1 MTKEEVLAKL
11 KELGI
16 DVNGATDEV
25 IQKAQAW
32 LEDQKAQLDT
42 ETRRKVR
49 AAWIAISVV
58 ALVVGLAVG
67 WIKIGAVLGVIWG
80 ATLESVAPLV
90 YWYLAFMAADLLTGI
105 WAACRTGTFSSKRL
119 SFGMAKKG
127 LAFFIITLAHGI
139 DVSFWFVLHDMP
151 LFQSV
156 TLCAYACGEFGSIVE
171 NIERAGFG
179 DALPPVLK
187 KLFLS
192 LEKRLENAVDSKL
205 DQIGLDDEEKD
216 KKTK

>member
-1 MTKEEVLAKL
+1 MDKDRCGIGGD
-11 KELGI
+11 LGG
-16 DVNGATDEV
+16 DVRE
-25 IQKAQAW
+25 
-32 LEDQKAQLDT
+32 
-42 ETRRKVR
+42 RC
-49 AAWIAISVV
+49 
-58 ALVVGLAVG
+58 
-67 WIKIGAVLGVIWG
+67 
-80 ATLESVAPLV
+80 PLV

-105 WAACRTGTFSSKRL
+105 WAAGRTGTFSSKRL

-139 DVSFWFVLHDMP
+139 DVSSWFVLHDMP

>member
-1 MTKEEVLAKL
+1 MHSLLPV
-11 KELGI
+11 
-16 DVNGATDEV
+16 GAE
-25 IQKAQAW
+25 
-32 LEDQKAQLDT
+32 
-42 ETRRKVR
+42 
-49 AAWIAISVV
+49 AA
-58 ALVVGLAVG
+58 

-80 ATLESVAPLV
+80 AALESVAPLV

-139 DVSFWFVLHDMP
+139 DVAFWFALHDMP

-187 KLFLS
+187 KLFLT

>member
-1 MTKEEVLAKL
+1 MHSLLPV
-11 KELGI
+11 
-16 DVNGATDEV
+16 GAE
-25 IQKAQAW
+25 
-32 LEDQKAQLDT
+32 
-42 ETRRKVR
+42 
-49 AAWIAISVV
+49 AA
-58 ALVVGLAVG
+58 

-156 TLCAYACGEFGSIVE
+156 TLCAYAW
-171 NIERAGFG
+171 AGFG

>member
-1 MTKEEVLAKL
+1 MIHDLLPKTAEGALTI
-11 KELGI
+11 LG
-16 DVNGATDEV
+16 
-25 IQKAQAW
+25 
-32 LEDQKAQLDT
+32 
-42 ETRRKVR
+42 
-49 AAWIAISVV
+49 
-58 ALVVGLAVG
+58 G
-67 WIKIGAVLGVIWG
+67 WIGLIYS
-80 ATLESVAPLV
+80 ATLQSVAPLL
-90 YWYLAFMAADLLTGI
+90 WWFLAFVVADIITGM
-105 WAACRTGTFSSKRL
+105 WAAIATGTWSSRRL
-119 SFGMAKKG
+119 STGMIKKG
-127 LAFFIITLAHGI
+127 IAFAVIILAHGL
-139 DVSFWFVLHDMP
+139 DVSFWYILHDMP
-151 LFQSV
+151 IFQSV

>member
-1 MTKEEVLAKL
+1 MPSLLPV
-11 KELGI
+11 
-16 DVNGATDEV
+16 GAE
-25 IQKAQAW
+25 
-32 LEDQKAQLDT
+32 
-42 ETRRKVR
+42 
-49 AAWIAISVV
+49 AA
-58 ALVVGLAVG
+58 

-156 TLCAYACGEFGSIVE
+156 TLCAYACG
-171 NIERAGFG
+171 
-179 DALPPVLK
+179 
-187 KLFLS
+187 
-192 LEKRLENAVDSKL
+192 
-205 DQIGLDDEEKD
+205 
-216 KKTK
+216 

>member
-1 MTKEEVLAKL
+1 MIHDLLPKTVEGALTI
-11 KELGI
+11 LG
-16 DVNGATDEV
+16 
-25 IQKAQAW
+25 
-32 LEDQKAQLDT
+32 
-42 ETRRKVR
+42 
-49 AAWIAISVV
+49 
-58 ALVVGLAVG
+58 G
-67 WIKIGAVLGVIWG
+67 WIGLIYG
-80 ATLESVAPLV
+80 ATLQSVAPLV
-90 YWYLAFMAADLLTGI
+90 WWFLIFVIADLITGI

-171 NIERAGFG
+171 NIERAGYG
-179 DALPPVLK
+179 DALPPALRK
-187 KLFLS
+187 IFLT

-205 DQIGLDDEEKD
+205 DSIGLDDAPKD
-216 KKTK
+216 KKEM

>member
-1 MTKEEVLAKL
+1 MHSLLPV
-11 KELGI
+11 
-16 DVNGATDEV
+16 GAE
-25 IQKAQAW
+25 
-32 LEDQKAQLDT
+32 
-42 ETRRKVR
+42 
-49 AAWIAISVV
+49 AA
-58 ALVVGLAVG
+58 

-187 KLFLS
+187 KLSLS
-192 LEKRLENAVDSKL
+192 LEKRFENAVDSKL

>member
-1 MTKEEVLAKL
+1 MHSLLPV
-11 KELGI
+11 
-16 DVNGATDEV
+16 GAE
-25 IQKAQAW
+25 
-32 LEDQKAQLDT
+32 
-42 ETRRKVR
+42 
-49 AAWIAISVV
+49 AA
-58 ALVVGLAVG
+58 

-127 LAFFIITLAHGI
+127 LAFFIITLAHG
-139 DVSFWFVLHDMP
+139 S
-151 LFQSV
+151 
-156 TLCAYACGEFGSIVE
+156 EFGSIVE
-171 NIERAGFG
+171 HIERAGFG

>member
-1 MTKEEVLAKL
+1 MHSLLPV
-11 KELGI
+11 
-16 DVNGATDEV
+16 GAE
-25 IQKAQAW
+25 
-32 LEDQKAQLDT
+32 
-42 ETRRKVR
+42 
-49 AAWIAISVV
+49 AA
-58 ALVVGLAVG
+58 

-80 ATLESVAPLV
+80 ATLESVTPLV

-139 DVSFWFVLHDMP
+139 DVSFWF
-151 LFQSV
+151 V